1 MKRLFLASSIFLVFA
16 GWGLEQNLKSVN
28 AQTSSPVVI
37 QTQKQTTKTK
47 AAKVPQLKVISTG
60 TGNKEKLRFTP
71 KVGTKQTINV
81 TLNKDTLMS
90 IGDFKMPRAKL
101 PAYLITLDS
110 TVTKVDANGNIFYDL
125 AYSDVKIK
133 GDAQTRPELIKVISK
148 QIGQLE
154 NFKASAVIDNQGRTK
169 KLDYVIPSTVD
180 VNIKFLVE
188 QLSNSLQ
195 QLSSPVPEVAV
206 GTGAK
211 WQVSSNT
218 SINGINLN
226 QTTTY
231 ELVNVKGGVATL
243 NVNLQQQEKST
254 QVIDYPGLP
263 LDGILT
269 LQTFRSK
276 AQGKATIDLDK
287 VMPINSQLS
296 LLADS
301 KYIGKNINTLEETP
315 LNSTLKVDLAIQ
327 GK

>member
-1 MKRLFLASSIFLVFA
+1 MKRLFLASSIFIVFA

-28 AQTSSPVVI
+28 AQTSSSIVI
-37 QTQKQTTKTK
+37 QTQKQTTKNK
-47 AAKVPQLKVISTG
+47 AARVPQLKLISTG

-71 KVGTKQTINV
+71 KVGAKQTISV

-110 TVTKVDANGNIFYDL
+110 TVTKVDSNGDIFYDI

-133 GDAQTRPELIKVISK
+133 GDAQTRPQLIKVISS

-154 NFKASAVIDNQGRTK
+154 NFRASAVIDSQGRTK
-169 KLDYVIPSTVD
+169 KLNYAIPSTVD

-195 QLSSPVPEVAV
+195 QLSTPVPEEAV
-206 GTGAK
+206 GSGAK
-211 WQVSSNT
+211 WQVSSDT

-231 ELVNVKGGVATL
+231 ELVDVKNGVATV
-243 NVNLQQQEKST
+243 NVNLQQQETST

-276 AQGKATIDLDK
+276 AQGEAKIDLDK
-287 VMPINSQLS
+287 VMPISSQLS

-315 LNSTLKVDLAIQ
+315 LISTLKVDLNIQ

>member
-1 MKRLFLASSIFLVFA
+1 MKKIFLASSIFLVFA

-28 AQTSSPVVI
+28 AQPASIVI
-37 QTQKQTTKTK
+37 QTQKQATK
-47 AAKVPQLKVISTG
+47 AQNAKIPQLKVISTG

-71 KVGTKQTINV
+71 KVGAKQTVNV

-101 PAYLITLDS
+101 PAYIITLDS
-110 TVTKVDANGNIFYDL
+110 TVTKVEPNGDISYDI
-125 AYSDVKIK
+125 AYSDVNIK
-133 GDAQTRPELIKVISK
+133 GDAQTRPELIRVISK

-154 NFKASAVIDNQGRTK
+154 NFKGSAVIDNQGRTK
-169 KLDYVIPSTVD
+169 QINYVIPSTVD

-195 QLSSPVPEVAV
+195 QLSSPVPEEAV

-211 WQVSSNT
+211 WQVSSDA
-218 SINGINLN
+218 SINGINLK
-226 QTTTY
+226 QTTNY
-231 ELVNVKGGVATL
+231 ELVNVKDGVATL

-269 LQTFRSK
+269 LQSFKGNAKGT
-276 AQGKATIDLDK
+276 ATIQLDK
-287 VMPINSQLS
+287 VMPVSSQLS
-296 LLADS
+296 LLTDS
-301 KYIGKNINTLEETP
+301 QYIGKNVNTLEETP
-315 LNSTLKVDLAIQ
+315 MISKFTMDMNIQ

>member
-1 MKRLFLASSIFLVFA
+1 MKKLFLASSIFLVFA
-16 GWGLEQNLKSVN
+16 GWGLEQIKSVN
-28 AQTSSPVVI
+28 AQPASVVI
-37 QTQKQTTKTK
+37 QTQKQVAKTQS
-47 AAKVPQLKVISTG
+47 AKVPQLEVISTG

-71 KVGTKQTINV
+71 KVGAKQTINV
-81 TLNKDTLMS
+81 TLSKDTLMS
-90 IGDFKMPRAKL
+90 IGEFKMPRAKL
-101 PAYLITLDS
+101 PAYIITLDS
-110 TVTKVDANGNIFYDL
+110 TVTKVEPNGDIYYDI
-125 AYSDVKIK
+125 AYSNVNIK
-133 GDAQTRPELIKVISK
+133 GDAQTRPELIRVISK

-154 NFKASAVIDNQGRTK
+154 NFKGSAVIDNQGRTK
-169 KLDYVIPSTVD
+169 KLNYVIPKTVD

-211 WQVSSNT
+211 WRVNSEAD
-218 SINGINLN
+218 INGISLK

-231 ELVNVKGGVATL
+231 ELVNVKDNVANL
-243 NVNLQQQEKST
+243 NVNLQQQEKSP

-269 LQTFRSK
+269 LQTFK
-276 AQGKATIDLDK
+276 GNAKGKATIQLDK
-287 VMPINSQLS
+287 VMPVSSQLT

-301 KYIGKNINTLEETP
+301 VYIGKNVNTLEETP
-315 LNSTLKVDLAIQ
+315 MTSKLTMDMNIQ